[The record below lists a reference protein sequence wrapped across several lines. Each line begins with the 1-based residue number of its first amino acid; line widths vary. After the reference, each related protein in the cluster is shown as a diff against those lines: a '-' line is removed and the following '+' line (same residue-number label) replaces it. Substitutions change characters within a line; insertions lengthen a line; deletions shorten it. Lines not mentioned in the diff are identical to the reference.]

1 MPLMPTPVTAPP
13 SPEELRHRL
22 SRVRTLMEKEDLDVY
37 VSFDPV
43 NVYYL
48 TNFMNYVHER
58 PFLLII
64 RKEGNPTLLA
74 PLLELSHVK
83 ARARLGLDF
92 DTYYEFPAPDGEN
105 WFDVYAALIDGDAK
119 VGIESTMP
127 VGIAYETPGECAVY
141 DLIDDVRLT
150 KSAYEIGRH
159 VHACGV
165 LDMGHQKLLE
175 VCKPGVP
182 EISIYTEVTKVMMG
196 KIFQDIP
203 EANTMVTKFIAGVWP
218 PSISHDPHQ
227 VPKPLTL
234 MEEGGPHVS
243 IIAGQVDGYGV
254 ELERTFFLGS
264 VPENTKKPFHIMMD
278 ARATAFEMSK
288 PGAVLSDID
297 AKVRKV
303 ISDAGYADNILHR
316 TGHGFGITG
325 HEAPFVALG
334 DDRELEPGMLISIE
348 PGIYIP
354 GVGGFRHSDTV
365 LITEEGPACLTE
377 APEDLEELTFS

>member
-1 MPLMPTPVTAPP
+1 MPLMPTPITAPP

-22 SRVRTLMEKEDLDVY
+22 SRVRTLMEEEDLDIY

-48 TNFMNYVHER
+48 TNFMNYIHER

-64 RKEGNPTLLA
+64 RKEGNPTMLA
-74 PLLELSHVK
+74 PLLELSHLK
-83 ARARLGLDF
+83 ARARLSLDYE
-92 DTYYEFPAPDGEN
+92 TYYEFPAPEGEN
-105 WFDVYAALIDGDAK
+105 WFDVYASLMDDDAK

-127 VGIAYETPGECAVY
+127 VGIASETPGECIIA
-141 DLIDDVRLT
+141 DLVDDVRLI
-150 KSAYEIGRH
+150 KSEYEIGRN
-159 VHACGV
+159 VHACGI
-165 LDMGHQKLLE
+165 LNMGHQKLLDI
-175 VCKPGVP
+175 CRPGVP
-182 EISIYTEVTKVMMG
+182 EIAIYSEVTKVMMG

-203 EANTMVTKFIAGVWP
+203 EANTMVTKFITGVWP

-227 VPKPLTL
+227 IPRPLTP
-234 MEEGGPHVS
+234 MEMGGPHVS

-254 ELERTFFLGS
+254 ELERTFYLGN
-264 VPENTKKPFHIMMD
+264 VPENTKKPFAVMMD
-278 ARATAFEMSK
+278 ARSTAYEMSQ
-288 PGAVLSDID
+288 PGNVLSDID

-303 ISDAGYADNILHR
+303 ITDAGYADHILHR

-334 DDRELEPGMLISIE
+334 DDRELAPGMLISIE

-365 LITEEGPACLTE
+365 LITEDGPLRLTE
-377 APEDLEELTFS
+377 APESLEELTFG